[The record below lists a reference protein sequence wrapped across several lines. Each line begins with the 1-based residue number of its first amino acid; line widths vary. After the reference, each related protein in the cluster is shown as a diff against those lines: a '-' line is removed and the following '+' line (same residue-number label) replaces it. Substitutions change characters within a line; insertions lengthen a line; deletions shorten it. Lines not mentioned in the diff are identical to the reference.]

1 MGPKTTIRQLLERG
15 EFIWAPCIYDCLSAR
30 CAELTGYNAILLSSF
45 ELEYGMN
52 GTPASLA
59 NWEEFIM
66 KSERIARASSLPLIV
81 DADNAGGNPMQ
92 VYRNC
97 RRLAEAGVMA
107 ITVEDSESGGLSCGY
122 HYRTTTSCMDRNLFA
137 TNIHAA
143 VDAVKGTGCMII
155 ARTNSK
161 GGGSERTGSFGQMGG
176 LGLEE
181 AILRMQMAHQAGAE
195 ITMVQNICHAGCEAE
210 CRAIAREV
218 PGWRFYPDIH
228 CTDGKADCTFEELQ
242 EWGFHLVSNHVAMKA
257 ATLGMLHCMEQN
269 FRNKSS
275 VYSEELEIPAHY
287 RLPPHNFS
295 PYVFEEW
302 MELDQKY
309 QAYQKKLEGAAVV
322 SRF

>member
-30 CAELTGYNAILLSSF
+30 CAELTGYNAILLSSC

-176 LGLEE
+176 LGLD
-181 AILRMQMAHQAGAE
+181 L
-195 ITMVQNICHAGCEAE
+195 E
-210 CRAIAREV
+210 CRW
-218 PGWRFYPDIH
+218 PTGQ
-228 CTDGKADCTFEELQ
+228 GQ
-242 EWGFHLVSNHVAMKA
+242 
-257 ATLGMLHCMEQN
+257 
-269 FRNKSS
+269 
-275 VYSEELEIPAHY
+275 
-287 RLPPHNFS
+287 RLPWS
-295 PYVFEEW
+295 RTSVT
-302 MELDQKY
+302 
-309 QAYQKKLEGAAVV
+309 QAARQNAAPLPGRCRAGDSTRIFTAQTGRQTV
-322 SRF
+322 RLRNCRNGDFTWFPTMWP